1 MKNDGALNKRYEMKQ
16 KLPTILTKLS
26 KQVKRTTN
34 AIIVAILYLGYRL
47 SFAVDATATAPN
59 TLAEASTASR
69 RAISLCHSLNVI
81 VYVPFNYDYN
91 VYEQNNQYKKT
102 AHAHTFSM
110 FV

>member
-1 MKNDGALNKRYEMKQ
+1 MKNDGALNKRNEMKQ

-26 KQVKRTTN
+26 KQVKRTTH

-47 SFAVDATATAPN
+47 SFAVDATASTTIA
-59 TLAEASTASR
+59 AASAASR

-91 VYEQNNQYKKT
+91 VYEQNNQNKKN